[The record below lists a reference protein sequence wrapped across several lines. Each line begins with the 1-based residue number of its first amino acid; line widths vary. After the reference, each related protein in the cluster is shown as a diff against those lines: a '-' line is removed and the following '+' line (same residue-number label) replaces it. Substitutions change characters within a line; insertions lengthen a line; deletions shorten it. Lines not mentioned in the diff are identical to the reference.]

1 MASEAD
7 KDQGSF
13 YDGLDI
19 KVISGLIHAMNMAGS
34 KLTAYPEGHPFI
46 IESFQKVEN
55 ILQGIF
61 ENRGQLVFGIAK
73 NSVMVGLKTLDQKNP
88 IFQRFAGSL
97 FEHGIVGL
105 TLLRGLTSKELMD
118 FDIIIA
124 QKRNDIYQKGG
135 VEALLSKAGVRHI
148 QLKLIDYGMFQAQED
163 LDSDGKDG
171 EDLQSLLF
179 WESFVKGL
187 FEGTIDPEGKSGK
200 SWDNIDA
207 KTLAGMLN
215 SKYLSQDAKT
225 LGGLDF
231 TLLTNMRGPALG
243 QLADND
249 ESKERLFTFINSLND
264 DLRQCFLERFFN
276 SLPDEND
283 IADKILSGLPDGIIL
298 DVLEKQTDQELYVP
312 PNILK
317 ILQRLKKNPDNVD
330 LEGVDGLLGEH
341 SKDEL
346 AEKLNVIFKED
357 EGNRFVPLDYQKIL
371 QDVIIADSLSA
382 PELSEVHQLGKT
394 LTEYSIN
401 TSLTPI
407 LVNLVVAHSQDR
419 VPDPLKRALKDHCVL
434 LVKSGDFHVVLNV
447 LETIGKKM
455 DYPGEDQETKSNDL
469 TEMFSD
475 RSFTEEVL
483 TAATQ
488 WGKEKHFYIKK
499 LVQHIGQPFIE
510 PLLDRLTEEESK
522 ALRLLYLDLLKEFGG
537 AVKDQLIKR
546 LGDKRWY
553 VVRNLLFVL
562 RQLDD
567 PSVLNS
573 IYSLFGHHDQRVR
586 YELLHIFLAFKD
598 ARADRILL
606 QEMNSSDIDRCL
618 KAITLAGMTR
628 NKQVFERLVGFIKK
642 KGLNKT
648 DLEIKKAAVHTL
660 AEINDTSV
668 LAILQGVLKSFSLFS
683 RHRLMLLKLEI
694 IASLG
699 KYPAEEVFPI
709 LQKIAKSRSGD
720 LAVKAGLVIKTLKAT
735 EHESI

>member
-61 ENRGQLVFGIAK
+61 ETRGQLAFGIAK
-73 NSVMVGLKTLDQKNP
+73 NSVMVGLKALDQKNP
-88 IFQRFAGSL
+88 IFQRFAGTL
-97 FEHGIVGL
+97 FEQGIVGL

-135 VEALLSKAGVRHI
+135 VDALLSKAGIRHI
-148 QLKLIDYGMFQAQED
+148 QVKLIDYALFQAQED
-163 LDSDGKDG
+163 LDSDEKGG

-187 FEGTIDPEGKSGK
+187 FEGTLDPDGKSSK
-200 SWDNIDA
+200 PWNDIDA
-207 KTLAGMLN
+207 KTLAEMLN
-215 SKYLSQDAKT
+215 SEYLSQDSKA
-225 LGGLDF
+225 LEGLDF
-231 TLLTNMRGPALG
+231 ALLTNMQNRALG

-264 DLRQCFLERFFN
+264 DLRQCFLERFLN
-276 SLPDEND
+276 SLPDESD
-283 IADKILSGLPDGIIL
+283 IASRILSGLPDEIIL
-298 DVLEKQTDQELYVP
+298 DALEKQTNQELYVP

-317 ILQRLKKNPDNVD
+317 ILQKLKKSPDNVD

-371 QDVIIADSLSA
+371 QDVIVAEDLSA
-382 PELSEVHQLGKT
+382 PELSEVNQLGQT
-394 LTEYSIN
+394 LTEHSIN
-401 TSLTPI
+401 MSLTSI
-407 LVNLVVAHSQDR
+407 IVNLVVAHSRGQ
-419 VPDPLKRALKDHCVL
+419 VPDSLKQALKDHCVL

-447 LETIGKKM
+447 LETISKKT
-455 DYPGEDQETKSNDL
+455 DYPGEDQEAPSKDL
-469 TEMFSD
+469 IEMFSD

-499 LVQHIGQPFIE
+499 IVQHIGQPFIE

-522 ALRLLYLDLLKEFGG
+522 TLRLLYLDLLKEFGG

-562 RQLDD
+562 RQLND
-567 PSVLNS
+567 PSVLSS
-573 IYSLFGHHDQRVR
+573 IYGLFDHHDQRVR
-586 YELLHIFLAFKD
+586 HELLHTFLAFKD
-598 ARADRILL
+598 PRADNILL
-606 QEMNSSDIDRCL
+606 KEMNSGDSDRCL
-618 KAITLAGMTR
+618 KAIMLAGMTR
-628 NKQVFERLVGFIKK
+628 NSEVFEKLVGFIKK

-648 DLEIKKAAVHTL
+648 DLEIKKASVHAL
-660 AEINDTSV
+660 AEIGDPSV
-668 LAILQGVLKSFSLFS
+668 LPVLQRVLKSFSLFS
-683 RHRLMLLKLEI
+683 RQKLKLLKLEI

-709 LQKIAKSRSGD
+709 LQKIANSRSGE
-720 LAVKAGLVIKTLKAT
+720 LAVKAGLIIKTLKADRT
-735 EHESI
+735 

>member
-7 KDQGSF
+7 KDQGSL

-19 KVISGLIHAMNMAGS
+19 KVISGFIHALNMAGS

-73 NSVMVGLKTLDQKNP
+73 NSVMVGPKTLDQKNP
-88 IFQRFAGSL
+88 IFQRFAGTL

-105 TLLRGLTSKELMD
+105 TLLKGLTSEEIMD

-135 VEALLSKAGVRHI
+135 VEALLLKAGIRHI
-148 QLKLIDYGMFQAQED
+148 QVKLIDYGMFQAQED
-163 LDSDGKDG
+163 LDVFGKDG

-187 FEGTIDPEGKSGK
+187 FEGTLDPEGKISK
-200 SWDNIDA
+200 PWEDIDA

-231 TLLTNMRGPALG
+231 ALLTNMRRPVLG

-249 ESKERLFTFINSLND
+249 ESKEKLFTFINSLND

-298 DVLEKQTDQELYVP
+298 DALEKQTNQELYVP

-317 ILQRLKKNPDNVD
+317 ILQRLKKSPDNVD
-330 LEGVDGLLGEH
+330 LEGVDGFLGEY

-371 QDVIIADSLSA
+371 QDVIIADDLSA
-382 PELSEVHQLGKT
+382 PELSEVQQLGNT

-401 TSLTPI
+401 TSLTSI
-407 LVNLVVAHSQDR
+407 LVNLVLAHSQDE
-419 VPDPLKRALKDHCVL
+419 VPDPLKRALKNRCVL

-447 LETIGKKM
+447 LETVSKKM
-455 DYPGEDQETKSNDL
+455 NYPKEYQEAQSNDL
-469 TEMFSD
+469 IMMFSD
-475 RSFTEEVL
+475 RSFTGEVL

-488 WGKEKHFYIKK
+488 WGKEKHFYIKR
-499 LVQHIGQPFIE
+499 LVQYIGQPFIE

-522 ALRLLYLDLLKEFGG
+522 TLRLLYLDLLKEFGG
-537 AVKDQLIKR
+537 AIKDRVIRR

-553 VVRNLLFVL
+553 VVRNLLVVL

-573 IYSLFGHHDQRVR
+573 IYGLFSHHDQRVR
-586 YELLHIFLAFKD
+586 HELLRTFLSFKD
-598 ARADRILL
+598 ARADHILL
-606 QEMNSSDIDRCL
+606 REMDAGDSDRCL
-618 KAITLAGMTR
+618 KAIMLAGMTR
-628 NKQVFERLVGFIKK
+628 NNQVFERLVGFIRK

-648 DLEIKKAAVHTL
+648 DLEIKKASVHTL
-660 AEINDTSV
+660 AEIGDPSV
-668 LAILQGVLKSFSLFS
+668 LTVLQGILKSYSLFY

-694 IASLG
+694 IVSFG
-699 KYPAEEVFPI
+699 KYPVEEAFPI
-709 LQKIAKSRSGD
+709 LQKIATSRSGE
-720 LAVKAGLVIKTLKAT
+720 LAVKAGQVIKTLKADRR
-735 EHESI
+735 

>member
-34 KLTAYPEGHPFI
+34 KLISYPEGHPFI

-55 ILQGIF
+55 ILQGVF
-61 ENRGQLVFGIAK
+61 KTRGQLAFGIAK
-73 NSVMVGLKTLDQKNP
+73 NSVMVGLKVLDQKNP
-88 IFQRFAGSL
+88 IFQRFAGTL

-124 QKRNDIYQKGG
+124 QRRNDIYQKGG
-135 VEALLSKAGVRHI
+135 VDALLTKAGIRHI
-148 QLKLIDYGMFQAQED
+148 QTKLIDYTLFQAQED
-163 LDSDGKDG
+163 LDSNEKDG
-171 EDLQSLLF
+171 DNLQSLLF
-179 WESFVKGL
+179 WESFVRGL
-187 FEGTIDPEGKSGK
+187 FEGTLDPEGKSSK
-200 SWDNIDA
+200 PWNDIDA

-215 SKYLSQDAKT
+215 SKYLSNDTSA
-225 LGGLDF
+225 LEGLDYA
-231 TLLTNMRGPALG
+231 LLANMQNRALD
-243 QLADND
+243 QLANND

-264 DLRQCFLERFFN
+264 DLRQCFLERFLN
-276 SLPDEND
+276 SLPDDND
-283 IADKILSGLPDGIIL
+283 IVSGILSSLPDGIIL
-298 DVLEKQTDQELYVP
+298 DALEKQTGQELYVP

-330 LEGVDGLLGEH
+330 LEGVDELLSEH

-371 QDVIIADSLSA
+371 QDVIVAEDLSA
-382 PELSEVHQLGKT
+382 HELSEVHQLGKT
-394 LTEYSIN
+394 LTEFSIN

-407 LVNLVVAHSQDR
+407 IVNLVVAHSRDQ
-419 VPDPLKRALKDHCVL
+419 VPDSLKRALKDHCVS
-434 LVKSGDFHVVLNV
+434 LVKSGDFHVVLNIF
-447 LETIGKKM
+447 ETISKKT
-455 DYPGEDQETKSNDL
+455 DHPGEDQEAQLKGL
-469 TEMFSD
+469 MEMFFD

-499 LVQHIGQPFIE
+499 LVQYIGQPFVE

-522 ALRLLYLDLLKEFGG
+522 TLRLLYLDLLKEFGG
-537 AVKDQLIKR
+537 TVKDQLIKR

-562 RQLDD
+562 RQLND
-567 PSVLNS
+567 PSVLSS
-573 IYSLFGHHDQRVR
+573 IYGLFSHHDQRVR
-586 YELLHIFLAFKD
+586 HELIHTFLAFRD
-598 ARADRILL
+598 PRADSILL
-606 QEMNSSDIDRCL
+606 KEMDSGDSDRCL
-618 KAITLAGMTR
+618 KAIILAGMTR
-628 NKQVFERLVGFIKK
+628 NDEVFEKLVGFIKK

-648 DLEIKKAAVHTL
+648 DLEIKKASVHSL
-660 AEINDTSV
+660 AEIGDPSV
-668 LAILQGVLKSFSLFS
+668 VPVLQRVLKSFSLFS
-683 RHRLMLLKLEI
+683 RQKLTLLKLEI

-699 KYPAEEVFPI
+699 KYPAEEVFPT
-709 LQKIAKSRSGD
+709 LQKIANSRSGE
-720 LAVKAGLVIKTLKAT
+720 LAVKAGMIIRMLKADRT
-735 EHESI
+735 